1 MLGGEGLSS
10 HGRDP
15 GRRPDAKRKNCYR
28 TKWEEILR
36 SVHHIFIYIYIL
48 YILYILYIFYIYYI
62 LYILY
67 ILIYIFHIF
76 YIFYIFYISLYH
88 LIDMIRMMINHE
100 IWTSRRL
107 WLRWQTDIRKEP
119 RDPGIG
125 SVIWLPGMDYVLF
138 RWCIDNICIWLY
150 IYICGIIYV
159 YCIYIYRRLHY
170 IKTHIYIYT

>member
-1 MLGGEGLSS
+1 MKIHHENPPRCLVEKGCLHTAETLDGVRTPREKTVTV
-10 HGRDP
+10 RN
-15 GRRPDAKRKNCYR
+15 GRRS
-28 TKWEEILR
+28 WGQ
-36 SVHHIFIYIYIL
+36 FIIYSYIYILL

-150 IYICGIIYV
+150 IYV
-159 YCIYIYRRLHY
+159 V
-170 IKTHIYIYT
+170 